1 MEGKRVRMTQHEGD
15 EEEVEYESGEE
26 EGEDD
31 DEDED
36 EDDEDEDD
44 DEIDVDFA
52 YSPAKAGI
60 IEKISLKN
68 FMCHDSFELELGPQ
82 LNFIIGRNGSGKSAI
97 LTGISVGL
105 GAKATDTSRGS
116 SIKSLIKDGKSTA
129 RVTIILKNEGTEAFN
144 PEEYGKKI
152 IVERKF
158 QRQGNNA
165 YYIKNG
171 ETGKTISTKKSVLE
185 DMCYKFNITV
195 DNPLAFLSQDKAR
208 EFLTATTDHIKYD
221 YFMAG
226 ALINDILENYKLIS
240 KNIVEVQNKLNLVKT
255 DLQVAVSKYEELK
268 SLYTKFKKSDY
279 LRRQL
284 DLINGKMY
292 WFNVRVIET
301 KMNKYKEELNKNEE
315 EIILIE
321 EEIDIIDEKSL
332 SKFDERKSKLLDEAL
347 EKHKLFEGKQNVN
360 ATLKDKLKEIK
371 IGIDDINNEIENYSE
386 EIATTKAEIKN
397 LKRELKDEQEK
408 IDELNGGSKEK
419 LMENMQNLKNELE
432 KLKTKKD
439 EILEQLTK
447 LQDNEGDSKA
457 IRDGKEKVAASNELL
472 GTLRDRRKNLLDL
485 QRDKYTPW
493 GGKDINN
500 VLREIKHIGEDWHR
514 EPIGPIGSYVEVK
527 NEFNQWKD
535 ILNASFGK
543 TLDSFLVHDD
553 HDRRMLEQILKRHR
567 INKNI
572 ITRKYE
578 KFNFHQG
585 KAQILDDYKSDCVV
599 IIDILTI
606 TNENVLYTLID
617 SNSIEKNVLANDR
630 SMARQLLGNSHS
642 GVLNVFLLLDHKS
655 GHRSSGDSN
664 SYRIDPIYYRL
675 REPHKFS
682 SGESSV
688 DQIKELDEE
697 INSESANNNDLVR
710 ELRRLKMVIQNEI
723 QDLEKSREALD
734 IQIRKVSNEIYRIEN
749 RLTENGDLAIVETLR
764 DKIEENERQI
774 RQRSGIIES
783 LTEDREN
790 EISKFKEQK
799 KSLALDNAELEALE
813 NEVKEAKQSLSD
825 LETEFHVKTN
835 EKAHYEQQKSKKQE
849 NVSTLQDKLKRG
861 EVALQQHTSEAL
873 TKCPREDVTVSSED
887 TVESITEEYKRAQE
901 MVKESEKNIGR
912 SYEEIQEELLSNKY
926 KMEAL
931 ESTENDFDSISRSLN
946 EDLNQRLKY
955 LHTTILKSIREASNS
970 FERSLAL
977 RGFKGELK
985 FGFKEKTLTMLV
997 QTNNFD
1003 DNSTFGENKKRTVES
1018 LSGGEKSFTQIALLL
1033 AIWKAM
1039 NSKIRG
1045 LDEFDV
1051 FMDSVNRSISIK
1063 LLLTELRKYP
1073 KSQSIFITPQD
1084 IAIVGDLDSEDVKI
1098 HKMDDPRN
1106 S

>member
-1 MEGKRVRMTQHEGD
+1 MTQYEGD
-15 EEEVEYESGEE
+15 HEDLELQEGSD
-26 EGEDD
+26 GEDD
-31 DEDED
+31 ENEDDEDDEDDEEDDEGD
-36 EDDEDEDD
+36 EDDEDE
-44 DEIDVDFA
+44 VDSAFA
-52 YSPAKAGI
+52 PAKAGI
-60 IEKISLKN
+60 IQRISLKN

-82 LNFIIGRNGSGKSAI
+82 MNFIIGRNGSGKSAI

-129 RVTIILKNEGTEAFN
+129 RVMIVLSNEGSEAFN
-144 PEEYGKKI
+144 PEEFGKKI
-152 IVERKF
+152 VVERKF

-171 ETGKTISTKKSVLE
+171 ETGKTISNKKSVLE
-185 DMCYKFNITV
+185 EICYKFNITV
-195 DNPLAFLSQDKAR
+195 DNPLAFLSQDRAR

-226 ALINDILENYKLIS
+226 ALINDILENYKVIS
-240 KNIVEVQNKLNLVKT
+240 RNIVEVQNKLTLVKT
-255 DLQVAVSKYEELK
+255 DLSVAVTKYEELK
-268 SLYTKFKKSDY
+268 NLYNKFKKSDY

-292 WFNVRVIET
+292 WFNVRVIEN
-301 KMNKYKEELNKNEE
+301 KIQKYKDELNKNEE

-321 EEIDIIDEKSL
+321 EEIDTIDEMTLNKYE
-332 SKFDERKSKLLDEAL
+332 ERKSDLLDETL
-347 EKHKLFEGKQNVN
+347 EKHKLFEEKQKIND
-360 ATLKDKLKEIK
+360 TLKDKLKELK
-371 IGIDDINNEIENYSE
+371 IGIEDINNEIRNYNE
-386 EIATTKAEIKN
+386 EIETTRAEIKN
-397 LKRELKDEQEK
+397 LKKELRNEQEK

-419 LMENMQNLKNELE
+419 LVENMETLKQDLE
-432 KLKTKKD
+432 KLRSKKD
-439 EILEQLTK
+439 EILEQLNK
-447 LQDNEGDSKA
+447 LQDGEDSRA
-457 IRDGKEKVAASNELL
+457 IKEGKEKVSASNEHLS
-472 GTLRDRRKNLLDL
+472 TLRDRRKNLLDL

-493 GGKDINN
+493 GGKDINSI
-500 VLREIKHIGEDWHR
+500 LREIKHIGDDWHR
-514 EPIGPIGSYVEVK
+514 EPIGPIGSFVEVK

-535 ILNASFGK
+535 LLNASFGK

-553 HDRRMLEQILKRHR
+553 HDRRMLEQIFKRHR

-578 KFNFHQG
+578 KFNFEQG
-585 KAQILDDYKSDCVV
+585 KVHIPDGKESKCVV
-599 IIDILTI
+599 VMDILTI
-606 TNENVLYTLID
+606 KNDNVLYTLID
-617 SNSIEKNVLANDR
+617 SNSIEKNVLVDDR
-630 SMARQLLGNSHS
+630 GMARKLLGDYNS

-682 SGESSV
+682 SGDSGVE
-688 DQIKELDEE
+688 QIKELDAE
-697 INSESANNNDLVR
+697 INLESANNNDLLR
-710 ELRRLKMVIQNEI
+710 ELRRLKMVQQNEI
-723 QDLEKSREALD
+723 QDLEKSRETID
-734 IQIRKVSNEIYRIEN
+734 NQIRKVSNEIYRIEN

-764 DKIEENERQI
+764 EKIEENERQI
-774 RQRSGIIES
+774 RQRRGIIES
-783 LTEDREN
+783 LTEDKEN
-790 EISKFKEQK
+790 ELYKFKEEK
-799 KSLALDNAELEALE
+799 KNLALDTSEMEVLE
-813 NEVKEAKQSLSD
+813 NQVKEAKQNLSD

-835 EKAHYEQQKSKKQE
+835 EKAHYEQQKAKKQQ
-849 NVSTLQDKLKRG
+849 NVSSLQDKLKRG
-861 EVALQQHTSEAL
+861 EAALDQHTAEAL
-873 TKCPREDVTVSSED
+873 TKCPRDDIVISSED

-901 MVKESEKNIGR
+901 TVKESEKNIGR
-912 SYEEIQEELLSNKY
+912 TYEEIQDELLFNKS
-926 KMEAL
+926 KMENL
-931 ESTENDFDSISRSLN
+931 ESTENDLDSISRSLN

-955 LHTTILKSIREASNS
+955 LHTTILKTIREASNS

-997 QTNNFD
+997 QTNNVD
-1003 DNSTFGENKKRTVES
+1003 DNGTGDGNKKRTVES

-1084 IAIVGDLDSEDVKI
+1084 IAMVGDLESEDVKI

-1106 S
+1106 T